1 MPIKILGVSFLVLL
15 ADQATKA
22 LALKALADVPSIPVV
37 PGIFHLTRVWN
48 TGVAFGLFH
57 RYGIGVAITTT
68 FILMWLLWSAMKGEK
83 AFGHPTL
90 ALGLIVGGAMGNL
103 MDRLRFGSVVDF
115 LDFRIWPVF
124 NVADSCITIGAV
136 LIAWS
141 LLKAKGESKK

>member
-37 PGIFHLTRVWN
+37 PGIFHLTRVQN

-57 RYGIGVAITTT
+57 EYGIAVAVVTT
-68 FILMWLLWSAMKGEK
+68 FILMWLLWSAMKGDPS
-83 AFGHPTL
+83 FGHPTL
-90 ALGLIVGGAMGNL
+90 TLGLIVGGAMGNL
-103 MDRLRFGSVVDF
+103 LDRMRLGSVVDF

-136 LIAWS
+136 LMAWS
-141 LLKAKGESKK
+141 LLKAKGKKKK